1 MRVGWECFGIVV
13 YEMALLTQA
22 IVEGLDRVVMRSL
35 VQVVVGGKNG
45 SDKVFN

>member
-1 MRVGWECFGIVV
+1 MRVGWECSGIVA
-13 YEMALLTQA
+13 YEMALLIQV
-22 IVEGLDRVVMRSL
+22 IVDDLDRVVMRSL

>member
-22 IVEGLDRVVMRSL
+22 IMDGLDRVVMRSL
-35 VQVVVGGKNG
+35 VQVGVGVKK
-45 SDKVFN
+45 SSYKVLN